1 MQTNPITV
9 FDVNMFAADEQLML
23 NPTRMIQANG
33 PNYSNCG
40 NNGGYRVFHKYYR
53 PVNREKK

>member
-9 FDVNMFAADEQLML
+9 FDVNMFAADKQLMF
-23 NPTRMIQANG
+23 NPTRMIQTKSS
-33 PNYSNCG
+33 NYSNCG
-40 NNGGYRVFHKYYR
+40 NGGYYR